1 MPHYHVYAD
10 ANIFL
15 DFYRFSD
22 DDLEQLEKL
31 AGHIDGDQITLYLP
45 DLTAEEYFRNRDKVI
60 LEQLAQLSSAKLQI
74 GIPVFIRDGEAAK
87 EFLEALKVANDKKK
101 QLISK
106 AQHNAAQRDF
116 RADKLISEIFSKA
129 SRIETTEQ
137 LIERARLRL
146 QLGNPPGKANALGD
160 RVNWEALLAAV
171 PNDVDLYLITRDG
184 DYISQ
189 FDTSSPNM
197 FLIQEWRKTKDGN
210 VNLFSGIRTF
220 AKIIDETIEFKND
233 PQKTEAISELA
244 ESFNFASTHAVIAK
258 LNQWQGNFL
267 DEEKQ
272 QLLQIAMSNSQVGGI
287 MSDNDV
293 HEFYTQLRQSV
304 PWFGDP
310 VADAFDKMFPDI
322 DPVPF

>member
-22 DDLEQLEKL
+22 DDLGQLEKL
-31 AGHIDGDQITLYLP
+31 ADHIDGDQITLYLP

-60 LEQLAQLSSAKLQI
+60 LEQLAQLGSSKLQI
-74 GIPVFIRDGEAAK
+74 GIPVFIRESGAAR
-87 EFLEALKVANDKKK
+87 EFSEALKSANEKKK
-101 QLISK
+101 LLLAE
-106 AQHNAAQRDF
+106 AQNNATERDF

-129 SRIETTEQ
+129 VRVETTDP
-137 LIERARLRL
+137 LIERARLRV
-146 QLGNPPGKANALGD
+146 QLGNPPGKPNALSD

-171 PNDVDLYLITRDG
+171 PDDVDLYLITRDG

-197 FLIQEWRKTKDGN
+197 FLVQEWKKSKNGN
-210 VNLFSGIRTF
+210 VKLFSGIRTF
-220 AKIIDETIEFKND
+220 AKIVDETIEFKTD

-244 ESFNFASTHAVIAK
+244 ESFSFASTHAVIAK
-258 LNQWQGNFL
+258 LNQWRGSFL
-267 DEEKQ
+267 EEEKQ

-287 MSDNDV
+287 MRDNDV
-293 HEFYTQLRQSV
+293 NEFYTELRQSG

-310 VADAFDKMFPDI
+310 VADAFDDMFPDI
-322 DPVPF
+322 DPIPF

>member
-1 MPHYHVYAD
+1 MAPEKEYKKVTTNTIQKMKAAGEKISMITAY
-10 ANIFL
+10 
-15 DFYRFSD
+15 DFS
-22 DDLEQLEKL
+22 
-31 AGHIDGDQITLYLP
+31 
-45 DLTAEEYFRNRDKVI
+45 
-60 LEQLAQLSSAKLQI
+60 
-74 GIPVFIRDGEAAK
+74 
-87 EFLEALKVANDKKK
+87 
-101 QLISK
+101 
-106 AQHNAAQRDF
+106 
-116 RADKLISEIFSKA
+116 
-129 SRIETTEQ
+129 
-137 LIERARLRL
+137 
-146 QLGNPPGKANALGD
+146 
-160 RVNWEALLAAV
+160 
-171 PNDVDLYLITRDG
+171 
-184 DYISQ
+184 
-189 FDTSSPNM
+189 
-197 FLIQEWRKTKDGN
+197 
-210 VNLFSGIRTF
+210 F

>member
-22 DDLEQLEKL
+22 DDLGQLEKL
-31 AGHIDGDQITLYLP
+31 ADHIDGDQITLYLP

-60 LEQLAQLSSAKLQI
+60 LEQLAQLGSSKLQI
-74 GIPVFIRDGEAAK
+74 GIPVFIRESGAAR
-87 EFLEALKVANDKKK
+87 EFSEALKSANEKKK
-101 QLISK
+101 LLLAE
-106 AQHNAAQRDF
+106 AQHNATERDF

-129 SRIETTEQ
+129 VRIETTDP
-137 LIERARLRL
+137 LIERARLRV
-146 QLGNPPGKANALGD
+146 QLGNPPGKPNALGD

-171 PNDVDLYLITRDG
+171 PDDVDLYLITRDG

-197 FLIQEWRKTKDGN
+197 FLVQEWKKSKNGN
-210 VNLFSGIRTF
+210 VKLFSGIRTF
-220 AKIIDETIEFKND
+220 AKIVDETIEFKTD

-244 ESFNFASTHAVIAK
+244 ESFSFASTHAVIAK
-258 LNQWQGNFL
+258 LNQWRGSFL
-267 DEEKQ
+267 EEEKQ

-287 MSDNDV
+287 MRDNDV
-293 HEFYTQLRQSV
+293 NEFYTELRQSG

-310 VADAFDKMFPDI
+310 VADAFDDMFPDI
-322 DPVPF
+322 DPIPF

>member
-1 MPHYHVYAD
+1 MPHYHVFAD

-22 DDLEQLEKL
+22 DDLGQLEKL
-31 AGHIDGDQITLYLP
+31 ADHIDGDQITLYLP

-60 LEQLAQLSSAKLQI
+60 LEQLAQLGSSKLQI
-74 GIPVFIRDGEAAK
+74 GIPVFIRESGAAR
-87 EFLEALKVANDKKK
+87 EFSEALKYANEKKK
-101 QLISK
+101 LLLAE
-106 AQHNAAQRDF
+106 AQHNATERDF

-129 SRIETTEQ
+129 VRIETTDP
-137 LIERARLRL
+137 LIERARLRV
-146 QLGNPPGKANALGD
+146 QLGNPPGKPDALGD

-171 PNDVDLYLITRDG
+171 PDDVDLYLITRDG

-197 FLIQEWRKTKDGN
+197 FLVQEWKKSKNGN
-210 VNLFSGIRTF
+210 VKLFSGIRTF
-220 AKIIDETIEFKND
+220 AKIVDETIEFKTD

-244 ESFNFASTHAVIAK
+244 ESFSFASTHAVIAK
-258 LNQWQGNFL
+258 LNQWRGSFL
-267 DEEKQ
+267 EEEKQ

-287 MSDNDV
+287 MRDNDV
-293 HEFYTQLRQSV
+293 NEFYTELRQSG

-310 VADAFDKMFPDI
+310 VADAFDDIFPDI
-322 DPVPF
+322 DPIPF

>member
-22 DDLEQLEKL
+22 DDLGQLEKL

-60 LEQLAQLSSAKLQI
+60 LEQLAQLSSSKLQI
-74 GIPVFIRDGEAAK
+74 GIPVFIRESDAAK
-87 EFLEALKVANDKKK
+87 EFSEALKSANEKKK
-101 QLISK
+101 QLIAE
-106 AQHNAAQRDF
+106 AQHNATQRDF
-116 RADKLISEIFSKA
+116 RADKLISEIFGKA
-129 SRIETTEQ
+129 VRIETADP
-137 LIERARLRL
+137 LIERARLRM
-146 QLGNPPGKANALGD
+146 QLGNPPGKPNALGD

-171 PNDVDLYLITRDG
+171 PDNVDLYLITRDG

-197 FLIQEWRKTKDGN
+197 FLIQEWKNSKSGS

-244 ESFNFASTHAVIAK
+244 ESFTFASTHAVIAK
-258 LNQWQGNFL
+258 LNQWHGSFL
-267 DEEKQ
+267 EEEKQ

-293 HEFYTQLRQSV
+293 HEFYTQLRQSG

-310 VADAFDKMFPDI
+310 VADTFDVMFPDI